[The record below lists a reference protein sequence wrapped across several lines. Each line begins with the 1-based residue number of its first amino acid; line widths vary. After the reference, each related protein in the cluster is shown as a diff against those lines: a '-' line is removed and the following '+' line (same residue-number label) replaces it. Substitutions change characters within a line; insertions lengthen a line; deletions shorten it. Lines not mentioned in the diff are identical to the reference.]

1 MILKVYFQVIL
12 YQKLWVFFV
21 KIELLICLLLTEQM
35 AGEICLV
42 CKKEVTRK
50 EPFGCMDTPLGG
62 VAHYKCVVEYGYD
75 KFTRQ
80 TRKSN
85 KLTK

>member
-1 MILKVYFQVIL
+1 M
-12 YQKLWVFFV
+12 
-21 KIELLICLLLTEQM
+21 T
-35 AGEICLV
+35 GETCLV

-50 EPFGCMDTPLGG
+50 EPFGCMDTPFGG

-75 KFTRQ
+75 KFTRE